1 MSTNKPDSKLVKSP
15 VEEICGNPGDRK
27 PSLSS
32 DQEVYGLKGPD
43 GLSANGGIE
52 FALVYDDINPS
63 TKSDQPSDST
73 QFKGRGG
80 KSEV

>member
-1 MSTNKPDSKLVKSP
+1 MSSPDKKLVTTP
-15 VEEICGNPGDRK
+15 VTELCGNPGDRK

-32 DQEVYGLKGPD
+32 DQTVYGLKGPE

-52 FALVYDDINPS
+52 FALTHDDINPS
-63 TKSDQPSDST
+63 TKGDKPSDDAT
-73 QFKGRGG
+73 FTGRGG